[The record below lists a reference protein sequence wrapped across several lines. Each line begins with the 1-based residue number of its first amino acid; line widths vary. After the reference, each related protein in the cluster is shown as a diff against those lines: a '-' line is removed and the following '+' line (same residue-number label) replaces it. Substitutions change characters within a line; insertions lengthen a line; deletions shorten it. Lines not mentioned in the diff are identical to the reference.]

1 MKLLPYQ
8 SNLQVLYQN
17 HKVGARMSE
26 HYFSKNPQ
34 SKSELKTWN
43 YTLRG
48 KEYSFTS
55 DVGVFSKNEVDFGTR
70 LIIEHFKAPA
80 IAGDILDLGCGYGPI
95 GVALA
100 DENQDRKVTMVDVN
114 ERALELARE
123 NAVRNNIENIEVIQ
137 SDGLSRL
144 NHCSFAAIV
153 TNPPI
158 RAGKKVVHRM
168 FEESKQ
174 ALLRHGE
181 LWVVIQK
188 KQGAPS
194 AKEKLESLFGHVE
207 VVFRSKGYFIL
218 KATNS

>member
-1 MKLLPYQ
+1 
-8 SNLQVLYQN
+8 
-17 HKVGARMSE
+17 MSE

-34 SKSELKTWN
+34 SKSMPNAWK

-48 KEYSFTS
+48 KEYSFIS
-55 DVGVFSKNEVDFGTR
+55 DIGVFSKNEVDFGTR
-70 LIIEHFKAPA
+70 LLIEQFEAPN
-80 IAGDILDLGCGYGPI
+80 ISGDILDLGCGYGPI
-95 GVALA
+95 GIALA
-100 DENQDRKVTMVDVN
+100 DRYQTRNIIMVDVN
-114 ERALELARE
+114 ERALMLARE
-123 NAVRNNIENIEVIQ
+123 NALKNNIENVDVIQ
-137 SDGLSRL
+137 SDGFSQLDDR
-144 NHCSFAAIV
+144 SFATVV

-158 RAGKKVVHRM
+158 RAGKKVVHKM

-194 AKEKLESLFGHVE
+194 AKDKLESLFGSVE

-218 KATNS
+218 KALNS